1 MRALTHK
8 AESQYDESETSL
20 AGYNG
25 GERRAHGER
34 SECSNLPLTTYR
46 AEAHARPRH
55 LLLIY

>member
-25 GERRAHGER
+25 GERQAHGASVVSVVTCR
-34 SECSNLPLTTYR
+34 LLRTALRRTRDHATY
-46 AEAHARPRH
+46 
-55 LLLIY
+55 Y